1 MEAYRPNLR
10 GSSQRLSCK
19 VEKGLTET
27 ALRGAMT
34 SDHWMILIM
43 GMALACGP
51 VLLVWLEDRTR
62 ARGAAVP
69 SLVTIKG
76 YNISPHSAFS
86 LVIAI
91 MLIYLS
97 YLMRGIGLGF
107 VFMVFGFVDV
117 IVAVQN
123 IRKSKKPG
131 S

>member
-1 MEAYRPNLR
+1 
-10 GSSQRLSCK
+10 
-19 VEKGLTET
+19 
-27 ALRGAMT
+27 MT
-34 SDHWMILIM
+34 SDQWMILIM

-62 ARGAAVP
+62 ARGGTVP

-76 YNISPHSAFS
+76 YSISPHSAFS
-86 LVIAI
+86 LMIAI